1 MEMKAKL
8 QPRQGQRESPQT
20 VFPVLVFRQDILSP
34 PKEETTRPRRR
45 IGQKYF
51 NNQERRRRRIIIINY
66 CFQFAILI
74 WRLCTFWRITA
85 RNTRQSR
92 PTWSMC
98 HSPAKSWL
106 YFFITDREQDSDKS
120 VSFFVSNFFC
130 RCPAVNNRK
139 RERERE
145 REESWRLKRET
156 TEKKTLFA
164 QCKRKRMCV
173 VTWLLSRLHLSR
185 QNLLRKKKWRNFRIV
200 SFSFLF
206 SKFDTFEKKNKYL
219 IILKTNKIYLEMDR
233 RRVRL
238 TLWLL
243 VSMIVSKFSFFY
255 FFFLKL

>member
-156 TEKKTLFA
+156 TEKKNPFRSAQEKADVCRDLTSFTFA
-164 QCKRKRMCV
+164 FVKTKFIE
-173 VTWLLSRLHLSR
+173 
-185 QNLLRKKKWRNFRIV
+185 KKKMKKFPHRL
-200 SFSFLF
+200 FLF
-206 SKFDTFEKKNKYL
+206 SFFKIWHFWKKKQIFDYFKNK
-219 IILKTNKIYLEMDR
+219 
-233 RRVRL
+233 
-238 TLWLL
+238 
-243 VSMIVSKFSFFY
+243 
-255 FFFLKL
+255 